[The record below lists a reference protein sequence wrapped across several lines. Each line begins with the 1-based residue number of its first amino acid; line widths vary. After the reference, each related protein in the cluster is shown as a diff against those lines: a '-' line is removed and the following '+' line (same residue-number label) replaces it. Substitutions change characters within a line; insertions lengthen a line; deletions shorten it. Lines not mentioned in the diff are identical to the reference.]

1 MIENKI
7 VKQKPTLYLF
17 VGCPGAGKT
26 TLAKFI
32 AKQTGAYHI
41 WADQERQK
49 MFTYP
54 THSIQE
60 SQTLYKALDIKA
72 DMLLKSGQSVVFDTN
87 FNYRRDR
94 DLLRSIAEKNGAQT
108 KLIWLNVSPEI
119 AKVRALHHTHRDRNG
134 YLVAMT
140 EAEFN
145 HLCDHLE
152 PPEEDE
158 HPIKIDTTDIKQE
171 QLVQHFSALDK
182 PTTKQY

>member
-1 MIENKI
+1 M
-7 VKQKPTLYLF
+7 KQKLTLYLF

-32 AKQTGAYHI
+32 AARTGAYHI

-54 THSIQE
+54 THSTKE
-60 SQTLYKALDIKA
+60 SQTLYKVLDIKT
-72 DMLLKSGQSVVFDTN
+72 DELLKSGQSVVFDTN

-94 DLLRSIAEKNGAQT
+94 DLLRSIAEENGAQT
-108 KLIWLNVSPEI
+108 KLIWLTVSPEI
-119 AKVRALHHTHRDRNG
+119 AKDRALHHTHRDRNG

-152 PPEEDE
+152 SPTDDE
-158 HPIKIDTTDIKQE
+158 CPIRIDTTTISEE
-171 QLVQHFSALDK
+171 QLSSVLGI
-182 PTTKQY
+182 

>member
-1 MIENKI
+1 M
-7 VKQKPTLYLF
+7 KQKPTLYLF

-32 AKQTGAYHI
+32 ATRTGAYHI
-41 WADQERQK
+41 WADQERQR

-54 THSIQE
+54 THSAKE
-60 SQTLYKALDIKA
+60 SQTLYKALDIKTEE
-72 DMLLKSGQSVVFDTN
+72 LLKSGQSVIFDTN

-94 DLLRSIAEKNGAQT
+94 NLLRSIAEKYGAQT
-108 KLIWLNVSPEI
+108 KLIWLTVSPEI
-119 AKVRALHHTHRDRNG
+119 AKERALHHTHRDRNG

-152 PPEEDE
+152 PPTDDE
-158 HPIKIDTTDIKQE
+158 CPIRIDTTAINEE
-171 QLVQHFSALDK
+171 QLSSVLGL
-182 PTTKQY
+182 